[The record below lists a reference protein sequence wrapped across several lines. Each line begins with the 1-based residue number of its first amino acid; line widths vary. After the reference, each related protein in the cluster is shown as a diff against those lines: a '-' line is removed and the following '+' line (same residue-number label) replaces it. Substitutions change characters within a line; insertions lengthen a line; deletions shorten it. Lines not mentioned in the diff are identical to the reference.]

1 MNTPET
7 LVKKIVQ
14 EQGTI
19 QDVFLTACGGSLVD
33 LYPGYYFINAESE
46 TMHAHWLTA
55 KEMVVSPSKF
65 LKKGALVIL
74 CSHGGNTPETVNAAK
89 FAKERGAAIITMT
102 HNPESVCAQED
113 MNPIVYDWSDET
125 DEKERPQG
133 LVMRILN
140 ELLKV
145 QETGYKK
152 YDAILDGLEKA
163 DGIVRAAVK
172 KGQNRTWLFAEKYAY
187 ESGIPTSFD
196 LNLRVDNG
204 ALDPEYEK
212 AVREII
218 KYTTYLLGSG
228 TDEFIWLGE
237 EKDWRKNALKFVSD
251 TRTVIVRNGKDGSYG
266 FSINE
271 EEKAAAFNVK
281 VEDTVGAGDVYNA
294 GFISARLN
302 GQSLKES
309 LILGNAV
316 SGYTVSR
323 KGARS
328 SPDQTE
334 LKRFLRVHQ
343 AEVEERR

>member
-172 KGQNRTWLFAEKYAY
+172 KVQNRTWLFAEKYAQEPFLY
-187 ESGIPTSFD
+187 IM
-196 LNLRVDNG
+196 
-204 ALDPEYEK
+204 
-212 AVREII
+212 
-218 KYTTYLLGSG
+218 GSG
-228 TDEFIWLGE
+228 
-237 EKDWRKNALKFVSD
+237 ASY
-251 TRTVIVRNGKDGSYG
+251 SQAYG
-266 FSINE
+266 FSICSLQEMQWMDCCYLHSGEYFHGQFEGTDKDHLYILLMGTGKARAMDERALTFLEKYGEKYEVIDAEELGINAIDESVNE
-271 EEKAAAFNVK
+271 YFCPMLFYAMSVAYRTGLQDKRRHPLDMRRYMGV
-281 VEDTVGAGDVYNA
+281 VEY
-294 GFISARLN
+294 
-302 GQSLKES
+302 
-309 LILGNAV
+309 
-316 SGYTVSR
+316 
-323 KGARS
+323 
-328 SPDQTE
+328 
-334 LKRFLRVHQ
+334 
-343 AEVEERR
+343 

>member
-74 CSHGGNTPETVNAAK
+74 CSHRGNTPETVNAAK

-172 KGQNRTWLFAEKYAY
+172 KVQNRTWLFAEKYAQEPFLY
-187 ESGIPTSFD
+187 IM
-196 LNLRVDNG
+196 
-204 ALDPEYEK
+204 
-212 AVREII
+212 
-218 KYTTYLLGSG
+218 GSG
-228 TDEFIWLGE
+228 
-237 EKDWRKNALKFVSD
+237 ASY
-251 TRTVIVRNGKDGSYG
+251 SQAYG
-266 FSINE
+266 FSICSLQEMQWMDCCYLHSGEYFHGPFECTDKDHLYILLMGTGKARAMDERALTFLEKYGEKYEVIDAEELGINAIDESVNE
-271 EEKAAAFNVK
+271 YFCPMLFYAMSVAYRTGLQDKRRHPLDMRRYMGV
-281 VEDTVGAGDVYNA
+281 VEY
-294 GFISARLN
+294 
-302 GQSLKES
+302 
-309 LILGNAV
+309 
-316 SGYTVSR
+316 
-323 KGARS
+323 
-328 SPDQTE
+328 
-334 LKRFLRVHQ
+334 
-343 AEVEERR
+343 

>member
-172 KGQNRTWLFAEKYAY
+172 KVQNRTWLFAEKYAQEPFLY
-187 ESGIPTSFD
+187 IM
-196 LNLRVDNG
+196 
-204 ALDPEYEK
+204 
-212 AVREII
+212 
-218 KYTTYLLGSG
+218 GSG
-228 TDEFIWLGE
+228 
-237 EKDWRKNALKFVSD
+237 ASY
-251 TRTVIVRNGKDGSYG
+251 SQAYG
-266 FSINE
+266 FSICSLQEMQWMDCCYLHSGEYFHGPFECTDKDHLYILLMGTGKARAMDERALTFLEKYGEKYEVIDAEELGINAIDESVNE
-271 EEKAAAFNVK
+271 YFCPMLFYAMSVAYGTGLHDKRRHPLDMRRYMGV
-281 VEDTVGAGDVYNA
+281 VEY
-294 GFISARLN
+294 
-302 GQSLKES
+302 
-309 LILGNAV
+309 
-316 SGYTVSR
+316 
-323 KGARS
+323 
-328 SPDQTE
+328 
-334 LKRFLRVHQ
+334 
-343 AEVEERR
+343 

>member
-172 KGQNRTWLFAEKYAY
+172 KVQNRTWLFAEKYAQEPFLY
-187 ESGIPTSFD
+187 IM
-196 LNLRVDNG
+196 
-204 ALDPEYEK
+204 
-212 AVREII
+212 
-218 KYTTYLLGSG
+218 GSG
-228 TDEFIWLGE
+228 
-237 EKDWRKNALKFVSD
+237 ASY
-251 TRTVIVRNGKDGSYG
+251 SQAYG
-266 FSINE
+266 FSICSLQEMQWMVCCYLHSGEYFHGPFECTDKDHLYILLMGTGKARAMDERALTFLEKYGEKYEVIDAEELGINAIDESVNE
-271 EEKAAAFNVK
+271 YFCPMLFYAMSVAYRTGLQDKRRHPLDMRRYMGV
-281 VEDTVGAGDVYNA
+281 VEY
-294 GFISARLN
+294 
-302 GQSLKES
+302 
-309 LILGNAV
+309 
-316 SGYTVSR
+316 
-323 KGARS
+323 
-328 SPDQTE
+328 
-334 LKRFLRVHQ
+334 
-343 AEVEERR
+343 

>member
-172 KGQNRTWLFAEKYAY
+172 KVQNRTWLFAEKYAQEPFLY
-187 ESGIPTSFD
+187 IM
-196 LNLRVDNG
+196 
-204 ALDPEYEK
+204 
-212 AVREII
+212 
-218 KYTTYLLGSG
+218 GSG
-228 TDEFIWLGE
+228 
-237 EKDWRKNALKFVSD
+237 ASY
-251 TRTVIVRNGKDGSYG
+251 SQAYG
-266 FSINE
+266 FSICSLQEMQWMDCCYLHSGEYFHGPFECTDKDHLYILLMGTGKARAMDERALTFLEKYGEKYEVIDAEELGINTIDESVNE
-271 EEKAAAFNVK
+271 YFCPMLFYAMSVAYRTGLQDKRRHPLDMRRYMGV
-281 VEDTVGAGDVYNA
+281 VEY
-294 GFISARLN
+294 
-302 GQSLKES
+302 
-309 LILGNAV
+309 
-316 SGYTVSR
+316 
-323 KGARS
+323 
-328 SPDQTE
+328 
-334 LKRFLRVHQ
+334 
-343 AEVEERR
+343 